1 MKKTLLYIGLL
12 FCCCS
17 ALTAQDGWNF
27 DEFKKNAR
35 TWRDSGYYLQ
45 TEFIDLKILKINVTP
60 EGQGTINVNFRSA
73 DPAGQQYRGEAI
85 FSFSTGMV
93 PDNVNLEAGVKGRA
107 AITIAQDVLI
117 CPSPEAEV
125 GLGQNDPFFPLYY
138 PGFLL
143 EVDGRSIPNPT
154 PISIELRNIEIIL

>member
-1 MKKTLLYIGLL
+1 MKKILLYIGLL

-17 ALTAQDGWNF
+17 VLSAQDGWNF

-45 TEFIDLKILKINVTP
+45 IELIDLKIQKLGVTSGG
-60 EGQGTINVNFRSA
+60 EGRMIVNFQSA
-73 DPAGQQYRGEAI
+73 DQAGQQYRGEAVFT
-85 FSFSTGMV
+85 FSPNQVPSNINLQTGV
-93 PDNVNLEAGVKGRA
+93 RGKA

-143 EVDGRSIPNPT
+143 KVDGESISNPT

>member
-1 MKKTLLYIGLL
+1 MGLL

-27 DEFKKNAR
+27 DEYKKNAR

-45 TEFIDLKILKINVTP
+45 TEFIDLKIQKISMMP
-60 EGQGTINVNFRSA
+60 GGEGRIIVNFRSA
-73 DPAGQQYRGEAI
+73 DQVGHQYRGEAV
-85 FSFSTGMV
+85 FSFSPNMV
-93 PDNVNLEAGVKGRA
+93 PPNIDIQAGGSGQA

-117 CPSPEAEV
+117 CPSPQTEV

-143 EVDGRSIPNPT
+143 AIDGMPITNPT